1 MQVEEDWIFKNIH
14 NMDDLGVKHL
24 EKVFMWIF
32 QKYLIVGKL
41 VLLVGV

>member
-1 MQVEEDWIFKNIH
+1 MQVEEDWIFKNIQ
-14 NMDDLGVKHL
+14 NMDALGVKHL

-32 QKYLIVGKL
+32 QKYLIVRKL